1 MLLWSSSMS
10 GVGNRWFLGC
20 LEADLGVED
29 NNMPD
34 LRDRSQ
40 KRLGFLVLS
49 AALLKI
55 RSLALGMEFKSKRQ
69 VLEFSVCR
77 LKRVKT
83 TNIVIG
89 GNLN

>member
-1 MLLWSSSMS
+1 MS

-34 LRDRSQ
+34 LWDRSQ
-40 KRLGFLVLS
+40 KGRGFLVLS
-49 AALLKI
+49 VALLQIKF
-55 RSLALGMEFKSKRQ
+55 LALGIEFKRKRQ
-69 VLEFSVCR
+69 VLEFSVHG

-83 TNIVIG
+83 TNIVMG

>member
-1 MLLWSSSMS
+1 MP
-10 GVGNRWFLGC
+10 GVGNRWFLGY

-34 LRDRSQ
+34 LWDRSQ
-40 KRLGFLVLS
+40 KRLGVLVLS
-49 AALLKI
+49 VALLKI
-55 RSLALGMEFKSKRQ
+55 RFLALGIVFEHKRQ
-69 VLEFSVCR
+69 VLEFSVHE

-83 TNIVIG
+83 TNVVVG